1 VAAGNGRAKRDEILI
16 TRSTAAQENF
26 DVSLFNLVQSVTT
39 LATVSEEIMTANHDG
54 PRALDDTADAAEQNL
69 RLGRVRAAMAAA
81 GLDALLAFAPAW
93 RRENVRY
100 FTDARLSGTASFVLL
115 TVDGPERGS
124 AFSTRRADLDAIVG
138 RGWVTDAHQ
147 LSVHAPSALTEGLLA
162 AGPKR
167 LGIAHYELLP
177 GLLLSRLGK
186 TLPGTEIVSATRL
199 MDDVRLV
206 KSDWEIARM
215 RHAANVVDA
224 GWKAFVD
231 VLRPGLPEH
240 GIVAAV
246 EAAIKELG
254 AEDNFMLIASGGD
267 EVRGMT
273 APSPRVLQRGDMV
286 RTELTPQLNG
296 YWLQIC
302 RSAVVGRASDAQ
314 RRSFDLF
321 NEAVE
326 AGIAAVHP
334 GVTAHEVAR
343 AQNDVFRARGLGEY
357 CTSQYTRVRGHGHG
371 LHIDETPIIEGNET
385 ELPENAVFIIHPNT
399 YTPIAGYH
407 VLGDPVRVTQDG
419 AEVLITTERKL
430 FEGAVR

>member
-1 VAAGNGRAKRDEILI
+1 MTINHEG
-16 TRSTAAQENF
+16 
-26 DVSLFNLVQSVTT
+26 
-39 LATVSEEIMTANHDG
+39 SE
-54 PRALDDTADAAEQNL
+54 DAAERSL
-69 RLGRVRAAMAAA
+69 RLSRVRAAMAAA

-100 FTDARLSGTASFVLL
+100 FTDVPIAGTASFALL
-115 TVDGPERGS
+115 TAAEADGGGS
-124 AFSTRRADLDAIVG
+124 AFSTRRSDLDAIVN
-138 RGWVTDAHQ
+138 RGWVTDAHP
-147 LSVHAPSALTEGLLA
+147 LSVHAPAALLERLRA
-162 AGPKR
+162 ARPAR

-177 GLLLSRLGK
+177 GLLMTQLGQA
-186 TLPGTEIVSATRL
+186 LPRTEIVSATGL
-199 MDDVRLV
+199 MDDIRLV
-206 KSDWEIARM
+206 KSDWEVARM
-215 RHAANVVDA
+215 RQAASVVDA
-224 GWKAFVD
+224 GWNAFVD

-246 EAAIKELG
+246 EAAIKGLD

-273 APSPRVLQRGDMV
+273 APSPRVLCAGDMV
-286 RTELTPQLNG
+286 RTELTPQVNG

-326 AGIAAVHP
+326 AGIAAVRP

-407 VLGDPVRVTQDG
+407 VLGDPVRVTRDG
-419 AEVLITTERKL
+419 AEVLISTERKL
-430 FEGAVR
+430 FEGAVQ

>member
-1 VAAGNGRAKRDEILI
+1 M
-16 TRSTAAQENF
+16 
-26 DVSLFNLVQSVTT
+26 
-39 LATVSEEIMTANHDG
+39 IMTILDDG
-54 PRALDDTADAAEQNL
+54 PAGAAVDAAENSL
-69 RLGRVRAAMAAA
+69 RLGRVRAAMDAA
-81 GLDALLAFAPAW
+81 GLDALLAFAPLW

-100 FTDARLSGTASFVLL
+100 FTDAPVAGTASFTLL
-115 TVDGPERGS
+115 TADASGGGVS
-124 AFSTRRADLDAIVG
+124 AFSTRRSDLDTIAS
-138 RGWVTDAHQ
+138 RGWAADAQLISVDSPTALVTRLREARP
-147 LSVHAPSALTEGLLA
+147 A
-162 AGPKR
+162 R
-167 LGIAHYELLP
+167 LGVAHYELLP
-177 GLLLSRLGK
+177 QALMNQVSRA
-186 TLPGTEIVSATRL
+186 LPGTEIVSATRL

-206 KSDWEIARM
+206 KSQWEIDRM
-215 RHAANVVDA
+215 REVADAVAA
-224 GWKAFVD
+224 GWQAFVD
-231 VLRPGLPEH
+231 ALEPGLPEYA
-240 GIVAAV
+240 IVAAV
-246 EAAIKELG
+246 EAAIKGLG

-273 APSPRVLQRGDMV
+273 APTPRLLERGDMV

-302 RSAVVGRASDAQ
+302 RSATIGKASDAQ

-326 AGIAAVHP
+326 AGLAAVRP

-343 AQNDVFRARGLGEY
+343 AQNDVFRGRGFGEY

-407 VLGDPVRVTQDG
+407 VLGDPVRVTPNG
-419 AEVLITTERKL
+419 AEILISTERKL
-430 FEGAVR
+430 FEGAI

>member
-1 VAAGNGRAKRDEILI
+1 MTINRDGGE
-16 TRSTAAQENF
+16 
-26 DVSLFNLVQSVTT
+26 
-39 LATVSEEIMTANHDG
+39 
-54 PRALDDTADAAEQNL
+54 DAAERSL
-69 RLGRVRAAMAAA
+69 RLSRVRAAMAAA

-100 FTDARLSGTASFVLL
+100 FTDVPIAGTASIALL
-115 TVDGPERGS
+115 TAAEADGGCS
-124 AFSTRRADLDAIVG
+124 AFSTRRSDLDAIAG
-138 RGWVTDAHQ
+138 RGWVTDTHP
-147 LSVHAPSALTEGLLA
+147 LSVQAPSALIERLQA
-162 AGPKR
+162 AAPAR
-167 LGIAHYELLP
+167 LGVAHYELLP
-177 GLLLSRLGK
+177 GLLMSQLGQA
-186 TLPGTEIVSATRL
+186 LPRTEIVSATGL

-215 RHAANVVDA
+215 RQAASVVDV

-246 EAAIKELG
+246 EAVIKGLG

-273 APSPRVLQRGDMV
+273 APSPRVLRKGDMV

-407 VLGDPVRVTQDG
+407 VLGDPVRVTRDG
-419 AEVLITTERKL
+419 AEVLISTERKL
-430 FEGAVR
+430 FEGAVQ